1 MTSQLNNFR
10 KSLGLPL
17 RDEERNVIEEP
28 KPYHSVAVKPNNFLR
43 FRALSL
49 WLMREGKISRPVF
62 DKVFGLVLEA
72 YLAANPEAAEFVKQC
87 LEKRQISVSR
97 ER

>member
-1 MTSQLNNFR
+1 
-10 KSLGLPL
+10 
-17 RDEERNVIEEP
+17 
-28 KPYHSVAVKPNNFLR
+28 VAVKEENFLR
-43 FRALSL
+43 FRVVSL
-49 WLMREGKISRPVF
+49 WLMREGKMKRPAF
-62 DKVFGLVLEA
+62 DDFFGLAMDA

>member
-28 KPYHSVAVKPNNFLR
+28 KPYHSVAVKPDNYLR

>member
-17 RDEERNVIEEP
+17 RDEERNVIEEA
-28 KPYHSVAVKPNNFLR
+28 KPYHSVAVKPDNFLR

>member
-28 KPYHSVAVKPNNFLR
+28 KPYHSVAVKPDNFLR

>member
-62 DKVFGLVLEA
+62 AKVFGLVLEA

>member
-28 KPYHSVAVKPNNFLR
+28 KPYHSVAVKPDNFLR

-49 WLMREGKISRPVF
+49 WLMREGKMSRPVF